1 MKYLEYEI
9 SQQDD
14 GKTVLSIL
22 KRQLSASSSMIK
34 KNKQREGI
42 LVNNKPCFVNKKVEK
57 GDKLSFLLDDNLNK
71 NIIKKKCNLKLNIIF
86 EDEDILIIDKPAGIK
101 VHPDKKDENSTIF
114 DAVLHYLG
122 YACNFHAVNR
132 LDKGTSGLMVI
143 AKNGFT
149 HTKLIE
155 LLHTDSFVR
164 EYLAI
169 CEGMP
174 SPSRGEIML
183 NIRRDPKSMIKRIIC
198 ADGAPSH
205 TGYEV
210 LVCENNLSLVKL
222 HAYTGRTHQLRL
234 HMKEIGNPLL
244 GDWLYGNENKML
256 IDRPALHSSRICLI
270 HPVSGKTIDV
280 YAPLPDDMKKFFHLP
295 PHV

>member
-1 MKYLEYEI
+1 MPRP
-9 SQQDD
+9 SQS
-14 GKTVLSIL
+14 L
-22 KRQLSASSSMIK
+22 
-34 KNKQREGI
+34 
-42 LVNNKPCFVNKKVEK
+42 CKVEK
-57 GDKLSFLLDDNLNK
+57 LIPFLRPCSNWYAKLGDIPTFLQSCRSVMLFSSQSCFNPVSYTHLDVYK
-71 NIIKKKCNLKLNIIF
+71 RQ
-86 EDEDILIIDKPAGIK
+86 
-101 VHPDKKDENSTIF
+101 
-114 DAVLHYLG
+114 
-122 YACNFHAVNR
+122 VNR

-143 AKNGFT
+143 AKNGFM

-280 YAPLPDDMKKFFHLP
+280 YAPLPDEMCIRDRYY
-295 PHV
+295 